1 MKRLLLLAALGLPGA
16 ALAQSPALPPPGIAR
31 TAPRAAVLS
40 DADAALVQKVQAY
53 LDQVH
58 ALKAHFLQ
66 IAPDGRSTTGTAWLQ
81 RPGRMRFAYDPPSP
95 LLLVAGHGQVTFH
108 DSELDQTTNIP
119 VDQTP
124 LGLLLADHLSLSGD
138 VTVTAL
144 ERGAATVQI
153 TLVRTSAPSDGS
165 LTLLFANPPLAL
177 RGWSVI
183 DAQGRLTRISLDGVV
198 FGGHFDPALFTFVDP
213 NPEPGAKGG

>member
-1 MKRLLLLAALGLPGA
+1 MKRLLLLAALALPGA
-16 ALAQSPALPPPGIAR
+16 AFGQAPPPGIAR
-31 TAPRAAVLS
+31 AAPRAAVLS
-40 DADAALVQKVQAY
+40 DADAALVQQAQTY

-58 ALKAHFLQ
+58 ALRAHFLQ
-66 IAPDGRSTTGTAWLQ
+66 IAPDNRTTTGTAWLQ

-124 LGLLLADHLSLSGD
+124 LGLLLADHLSLTGD

-144 ERGAATVQI
+144 ERSPGTVQL
-153 TLVRTSAPSDGS
+153 TLVRTSTPSDGS
-165 LTLLFANPPLAL
+165 LTLIFANPPLAL

-183 DAQGRLTRISLDGVV
+183 DAQGRLTRITLTGTV
-198 FGGHFDPALFTFVDP
+198 FGGRFDPALFSFTDP
-213 NPEPGAKGG
+213 DAKGG

>member
-1 MKRLLLLAALGLPGA
+1 MKRLLLFAALSLPGA
-16 ALAQSPALPPPGIAR
+16 ACAQALSLPPPGIAR

-40 DADAALVQKVQAY
+40 DADAALIQQVQTY

-58 ALKAHFLQ
+58 ALKARFLQ
-66 IAPDGRSTTGTAWLQ
+66 IAPDGRTSTGTAWLQ

-124 LGLLLADHLSLSGD
+124 LGLLLADRLSLSGD

-144 ERGAATVQI
+144 ERGPATVQL
-153 TLVRTSAPSDGS
+153 TLVRTSTPSDGS
-165 LTLLFANPPLAL
+165 LTLIFANPPLAL

-183 DAQGRLTRISLDGVV
+183 DAQGRLTRISLGQVV
-198 FGGHFDPALFTFVDP
+198 FGGRFDPALFTFTDP
-213 NPEPGAKGG
+213 DAKGG

>member
-1 MKRLLLLAALGLPGA
+1 MKRLLLLGALTLPGA
-16 ALAQSPALPPPGIAR
+16 ALAQALPPPGIAS

-40 DADAALVQKVQAY
+40 DADAALVQQVQTY

-58 ALKAHFLQ
+58 ALRAHFLQ
-66 IAPDGRSTTGTAWLQ
+66 IAPDGRTTTGTAWLQ

-108 DSELDQTTNIP
+108 DGELDQTTNIP

-124 LGLLLADHLSLSGD
+124 LGLLLAEHLHLAGD

-144 ERGAATVQI
+144 ERSPGAVQL
-153 TLVRTSAPSDGS
+153 TLVRTSTPSDGS
-165 LTLLFANPPLAL
+165 LTLVFANPPLAL

-183 DAQGRLTRISLDGVV
+183 DAQGRLTRITLSGVTL
-198 FGGHFDPALFTFVDP
+198 GGHFDQSLFTFTDP
-213 NPEPGAKGG
+213 E